1 MKLIK
6 KNTGEWSSERGV
18 INQMCF
24 CIIGNL
30 VFFVCVVFFLR
41 GSLKTIKMH
50 TNTARDELL
59 SAVLVTGC
67 VCEGNFLFI
76 YFWCTMNIS
85 VFKQNI
91 QTKFALNVKLT
102 MCCIYG
108 LHMVKPFSSFLSLNA
123 NRLSWSDV
131 LTTPIIDLPTPAY
144 DP

>member
-1 MKLIK
+1 MGVKGCRNETTGAISLGNEADK

-76 YFWCTMNIS
+76 YF
-85 VFKQNI
+85 
-91 QTKFALNVKLT
+91 
-102 MCCIYG
+102 
-108 LHMVKPFSSFLSLNA
+108 
-123 NRLSWSDV
+123 
-131 LTTPIIDLPTPAY
+131 
-144 DP
+144 